1 MLVRD
6 AGTYNSACKCHC
18 PITREVLD
26 SLNRL
31 KCKMQHYNYMY
42 VFGRLKPID
51 IDAKY
56 IRGLFGG
63 HSKLEL

>member
-1 MLVRD
+1 MLVMD

-18 PITREVLD
+18 PREVLD

-31 KCKMQHYNYMY
+31 KCKMQHYMY

>member
-6 AGTYNSACKCHC
+6 AGAYNSACKCHC

-26 SLNRL
+26 NLNRL
-31 KCKMQHYNYMY
+31 KCKMQHYMY

-63 HSKLEL
+63 HSKLAL

>member
-6 AGTYNSACKCHC
+6 AGTYKCHC

-31 KCKMQHYNYMY
+31 KCKMQHYMY